1 MKKSTKSTK
10 PAAPQVK
17 SVVPKPVAP
26 KLAKQT
32 KAPTKAVAKSAKSAK
47 SVKPAKSVKSVKT
60 APKPLPVYPVVAPR
74 VTTIT
79 AKIDI
84 GFGNTLFLRG
94 EGPGLSWDQGVALDC
109 VDDDKWSIT
118 LPGAVRAV
126 IFKFLVND
134 LTWSSGSDY
143 IVEPGATLVVVPTF

>member
-26 KLAKQT
+26 KPAKQT
-32 KAPTKAVAKSAKSAK
+32 KAPARTKATPKAKKT
-47 SVKPAKSVKSVKT
+47 VKA
-60 APKPLPVYPVVAPR
+60 APKPLPAHPVASR

-84 GFGNTLFLRG
+84 GFGNTLYLRG
-94 EGPGLSWDQGVALDC
+94 EGPGLSWHQGTALDC

-118 LPGAVRAV
+118 LPGALRPV
-126 IFKFLVND
+126 ICKFLVND
-134 LTWSSGSDY
+134 LTWSTGSDCV
-143 IVEPGATLVVVPTF
+143 IEPGSAAVLVPAF

>member
-17 SVVPKPVAP
+17 SIVPKPVAP
-26 KLAKQT
+26 KPAKQT
-32 KAPTKAVAKSAKSAK
+32 KAPKQAVAKGAKSAKSPRA
-47 SVKPAKSVKSVKT
+47 VKS

-94 EGPGLSWDQGVALDC
+94 EGPGLSWNQGVALDC

-134 LTWSSGSDY
+134 LTWSAGSDY
-143 IVEPGATLVVVPTF
+143 VAEPGSAVVLVPTF

>member
-17 SVVPKPVAP
+17 SVVPKPVVP
-26 KLAKQT
+26 KSAKQT
-32 KAPTKAVAKSAKSAK
+32 KAPKKAVAKSAKP
-47 SVKPAKSVKSVKT
+47 VKA
-60 APKPLPVYPVVAPR
+60 APKPLPVTPVAPK

-84 GFGNTLFLRG
+84 GFGNTLFVRG
-94 EGPGLSWDQGVALDC
+94 EGPGLSWNQGVALDC

-118 LPGAVRAV
+118 LPGAHRAV

-134 LTWSSGSDY
+134 LTWSTGSDY
-143 IVEPGATLVVVPTF
+143 IVEPGSMAVVVPTF

>member
-10 PAAPQVK
+10 PAAPRVK
-17 SVVPKPVAP
+17 SVVPKPVESKP
-26 KLAKQT
+26 AKQT
-32 KAPTKAVAKSAKSAK
+32 KAPKKAGAKSAKA
-47 SVKPAKSVKSVKT
+47 VKA

-94 EGPGLSWDQGVALDC
+94 EGPGLSWHQGVAMDC
-109 VDDDKWSIT
+109 IDDDKWSIT
-118 LPGAVRAV
+118 LSGVVRPV

-134 LTWSSGSDY
+134 LTWSAGSDC
-143 IVEPGATLVVVPTF
+143 IVEPGSAFVVEPSF

>member
-17 SVVPKPVAP
+17 SVVPKPVVP
-26 KLAKQT
+26 KSAKQT
-32 KAPTKAVAKSAKSAK
+32 KAPKKVVAKSAKGAKSAK
-47 SVKPAKSVKSVKT
+47 PLKA
-60 APKPLPVYPVVAPR
+60 APKALPR
-74 VTTIT
+74 VTPAPKLTTIT

-94 EGPGLSWDQGVALDC
+94 EGPGLSWNHGVALDC

-118 LPGAVRAV
+118 LPGAHRAV

-134 LTWSSGSDY
+134 LTWSAGSDY
-143 IVEPGATLVVVPTF
+143 IVDPGSTSVFVPAF